1 MAVLDRKL
9 VRDAWHWRGQLAAC
23 ALVVACGV
31 AAFVALFGAYRSLL
45 EARDEYYER
54 YRYADVFVHLKRAP
68 RAELDAL
75 ARLPGV
81 ATLEPRV
88 LADARLIVPGLA
100 EPARARLIS
109 LGSTQSLN
117 RLHLTAG
124 RWPQPGRDDE
134 AIASE
139 AFMRAH
145 GFAPGARIEV
155 VIRGRLV
162 PLKIVGAALSPEFIY
177 EVGPGQIL
185 PDNRRY
191 GVFWMN
197 EEALAAAFDMEG
209 AFNDLVLRLAPGA
222 SEAAVIAAL
231 DARLARWGALGASGR
246 GEQISHRF
254 ISDEIAQNRVSA
266 TLVPAIFLSVAAFLL
281 HTVLARLVQLQRS
294 EIGLLKAFGYSSSA
308 IAWHYAKL
316 ALVVAMGG
324 ALLGLVL
331 GGVLARGLLDLY
343 ADYYRFPRFPA
354 GGLIAAAVLAAAL
367 ALGAALIGALGAAVQ
382 GFRLAP
388 ATAMRAPTPP
398 HYAHSRLGS
407 LPGKVG
413 PATRMTWRQLVR
425 RPVRTLLALA
435 GIAVATGLIVLGS
448 YFRDAFETT
457 LSVQFEL
464 AQREDLQVI
473 LDEARSP
480 RVLAQVAA
488 WPGVL
493 RVEGERGV
501 PVRVRAGH
509 RSRLIELQG
518 LADDHALVQI
528 VALDGTRHVLPGEGL
543 LVSRRLAQALAV
555 EPGDAL
561 VVESLEGERRQRSW
575 RVAGVIDD
583 ALGLNAYAARS
594 ALGTLTGDGDR
605 VNRLRLRTDALVR
618 SDLMDRL
625 ERQPAVTGVVAR
637 EDLVRSFRELLAR
650 NLLLITAINLGFA
663 CVIAAGLVYNGARIA
678 LSERGN
684 ELATLRVLG
693 YTRREAVC
701 LLLREQAWLT
711 IAGVPIGL
719 MLGALAAWYFSLRLS
734 TELYRLPFTLSVASI
749 ALAAGVVL
757 AAAAASGWGVAR
769 RVAALDLVAA
779 LKTRE

>member
-1 MAVLDRKL
+1 MAALDRKL
-9 VRDAWHWRGQLAAC
+9 LRDAWHWRGQLAAC

-68 RAELDAL
+68 RAELDEL
-75 ARLPGV
+75 SRLPGV
-81 ATLEPRV
+81 AALVPRV
-88 LADARLIVPGLA
+88 LVEARLIVPGLA

-124 RWPQPGRDDE
+124 RWPQLDRPDE

-145 GFAPGARIEV
+145 GFAPGVRVEV

-162 PLKIVGAALSPEFIY
+162 SLQIVGAAISPEFIY
-177 EVGPGQIL
+177 EVGPAQIL

-197 EEALAAAFDMEG
+197 DKALAAAFDMEG
-209 AFNDLVLRLAPGA
+209 SFNDLVLRLAPGG

-246 GEQISHRF
+246 DEQVSHRF

-266 TLVPAIFLSVAAFLL
+266 TLVPAIFLAVAAFLL
-281 HTVLARLVQLQRS
+281 HTVLARLIQMQRP
-294 EIGLLKAFGYSSSA
+294 EIGLLKAFGYSGRA

-316 ALVVAMGG
+316 ALGVAMGG
-324 ALLGLVL
+324 AVIGLAL
-331 GGVLARGLLDLY
+331 GGVLAQGLLDLY
-343 ADYYRFPRFPA
+343 ADYYRFPRFPVS
-354 GGLIAAAVLAAAL
+354 GLIVAAAYAAAL

-382 GFRLAP
+382 GSRLAP
-388 ATAMRAPTPP
+388 ATAMRPPTPP
-398 HYAHSRLGS
+398 AYAHSRLGS
-407 LPGKVG
+407 LLGRAS

-425 RPVRTLLALA
+425 RPVRALLALS
-435 GIAVATGLIVLGS
+435 GIAVAAGLIVLGG

-480 RVLAQVAA
+480 RVTAQVAA

-518 LADDHALVQI
+518 LADDHALLQI
-528 VALDGTRHVLPGEGL
+528 VALDGTRHALPGEGL
-543 LVSRRLAQALAV
+543 LMSRRLAQALAV
-555 EPGDAL
+555 EPGDPV
-561 VVESLEGERRQRSW
+561 VVEALEGERGQQSW
-575 RVAGVIDD
+575 RVAGLVDD
-583 ALGLNAYAARS
+583 ALGLNAYVPRS
-594 ALGTLTGDGDR
+594 RLGALTGDGDR
-605 VNRLRLRTDALVR
+605 VNRLRLRTDALAR
-618 SDLMDRL
+618 ADLMAKL
-625 ERQPAVTGVVAR
+625 ERQPAVAGVVAR
-637 EDLVRSFRELLAR
+637 EHLVQAFRELLAR

-693 YTRREAVC
+693 YTRSEAAR
-701 LLLREQAWLT
+701 LLLREQTWLT
-711 IAGVPIGL
+711 VAGVPIGVL
-719 MLGALAAWYFSLRLS
+719 AGALAAWYFSLRLS